1 MQKLG
6 VVGVV
11 LKEKPPKNRCEQQR
25 SLIARHRQI
34 ACAPNAPSNGL
45 SVIVGWKDPG
55 TWCAS
60 RLRIT
65 ITPKNQMLVGCLV
78 DCSVQGVDV

>member
-11 LKEKPPKNRCEQQR
+11 LKEKPPKNKCEKQR
-25 SLIARHRQI
+25 SLIVIARHRQI

-65 ITPKNQMLVGCLV
+65 ITPKNQMLFG
-78 DCSVQGVDV
+78 